1 MVVPDMIKS
10 LKYLLMALCLGANFS
25 LLAESSSEWQSP
37 ETVEGTVTISLE
49 QAKEYHGFGM
59 VFIDV
64 RSPRQYSKRHIP
76 GAINLFIKDEFTE
89 ANLLKHVKKNTP
101 FAIYCNG
108 IHCSLSY
115 KAAEKAVAWGFTQV
129 KYFREG
135 ARGWRLAGNEL
146 EYGQAKAKP

>member
-1 MVVPDMIKS
+1 MIKS
-10 LKYLLMALCLGANFS
+10 LKYLLLALCLGASSS
-25 LLAESSSEWQSP
+25 LLAESSEWRSP
-37 ETVEGTVTISLE
+37 LTVEGTQTISLE
-49 QAKEYHGFGM
+49 QAKEYHGIGM

-64 RSPRQYSKRHIP
+64 RSPRQYNKRHIP

-89 ANLLKHVKKNTP
+89 ANLLKHVKKDTP

-115 KAAEKAVAWGFTQV
+115 KAAEKAVAWGFTQI

-135 ARGWRLAGNEL
+135 ARAWRLDGNEL
-146 EYGQAKAKP
+146 EVGQAKAKP